1 MCMSSDALP
10 KIPEQLRLWG
20 GNHSAGEG
28 HTPGVE
34 LDVIAKVL
42 DAQYTHPLGATHLHQ
57 VKPKSYMEGSEHV
70 LKS

>member
-20 GNHSAGEG
+20 GNQSAGEG

-34 LDVIAKVL
+34 LDVVEKVL
-42 DAQYTHPLGATHLHQ
+42 DSQYTHPLAATHLLQ
-57 VKPKSYMEGSEHV
+57 VKPKRGMEGSEHV